1 MVESESKSNF
11 ALESEVKY
19 CLGANFEPIN
29 AYLQIGYYI
38 TIYAL
43 FFDPYC
49 LLFLRVIK
57 RSRPGVRV

>member
-29 AYLQIGYYI
+29 AYL
-38 TIYAL
+38 
-43 FFDPYC
+43 
-49 LLFLRVIK
+49 
-57 RSRPGVRV
+57 